1 VITVLVVLSFLHG
14 APRTRLVAGAAGL
27 GRWLLLAGVGGWLG
41 FLIVSRLA
49 LLIDRLGFLVG
60 DLPGVSR

>member
-1 VITVLVVLSFLHG
+1 
-14 APRTRLVAGAAGL
+14 VAGAAGI